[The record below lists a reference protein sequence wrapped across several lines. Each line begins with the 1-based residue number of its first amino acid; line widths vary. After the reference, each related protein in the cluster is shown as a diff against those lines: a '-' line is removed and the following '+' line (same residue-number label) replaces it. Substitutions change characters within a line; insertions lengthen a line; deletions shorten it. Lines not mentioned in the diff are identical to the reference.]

1 MRAYALIVLC
11 IFICGSHCFAYPDS
25 EDSVEESSEELTE
38 DSSDEKEV
46 NRTADGLCTIE
57 QK

>member
-11 IFICGSHCFAYPDS
+11 IFICGSHCFAFPDS
-25 EDSVEESSEELTE
+25 QESSEEFTD
-38 DSSDEKEV
+38 DSSNEREV